1 MIGFITVVST
11 LFLGFMPLMVVDA
24 QEVTDS
30 STSQVIIISPEP
42 GQALQGTVLIIG
54 QVDTNDAIKLEMSFS
69 YTDNPR
75 DTWFLIHEIDEA
87 IPGEFNLE
95 WDTNLLTDGQ
105 YSLRAVV
112 TTSEGQFISI
122 VPGLRVRNYSII
134 ETSTPQPP
142 ATRAPEDSQAPV
154 VTSTMTITPIPNTAT
169 PLPPNPAQITTRDIS
184 LSIAKGAAAV
194 FGLFA
199 VLGLYQYARNRRTN
213 SDR

>member
-1 MIGFITVVST
+1 MIRFITVFSI
-11 LFLGFMPLMVVDA
+11 LLLGFLPQMVVDA

-42 GQALQGTVLIIG
+42 GQALQGTVLVIG
-54 QVDTNDAIKLEMSFS
+54 QVEPNDAIKLELSFS

-75 DTWFLIHEIDEA
+75 DTWFLIHEINET

-112 TTSEGQFISI
+112 TTNEGQFTSI

-134 ETSTPQPP
+134 ETSTPQPT
-142 ATRAPEDSQAPV
+142 ATHSPENTQAPV
-154 VTSTMTITPIPNTAT
+154 VTPTMTITPIPNTAT
-169 PLPPNPAQITTRDIS
+169 PLPPNPAQISTWDIG
-184 LSIAKGAAAV
+184 LSIGKGAAAV